1 MKAVERRR
9 KEVLLR
15 AWQKILRDLND
26 MGPASDC
33 HDDLMGFAEVK
44 DYLLDRI
51 AAVEDVLHNARFS
64 GRRVNSLPPK
74 DNAPDNPLRS
84 GVDNV

>member
-15 AWQKILRDLND
+15 EWTRILRDLND
-26 MGPASDC
+26 MGPASDSY
-33 HDDLMGFAEVK
+33 DDLMGFAEVK

-51 AAVEDVLHNARFS
+51 AAVEDVLHNARS
-64 GRRVNSLPPK
+64 SRRLVNSLPPK
-74 DNAPDNPLRS
+74 DNALDNPLRP
-84 GVDNV
+84 GVDNA